1 MKTRTIKP
9 ARLLKADIPIF
20 FRLVCLTAALSAAI
34 TLSGC
39 KKANN
44 TSSSAGTTAATAAA
58 GTTTVTQVPE
68 TTGAVT
74 TGTTASIPEGVPTE
88 GWCNVSSMHIRSGPG
103 MDYGAIGGLKAGEK
117 VAIVGREG
125 DWYKIVFK
133 DGYGYVNAQHIQ
145 ATEFIP
151 TESAATATTAGQ

>member
-44 TSSSAGTTAATAAA
+44 ASSSAGTTAATAAA
-58 GTTTVTQVPE
+58 QTTQVSE
-68 TTGAVT
+68 TTEAVT
-74 TGTTASIPEGVPTE
+74 TGTTVAIPEGVPTE
-88 GWCNVSSMHIRSGPG
+88 GWCNASSMHIRSGPG
-103 MDYGAIGGLKAGEK
+103 MDYGAIGGLKAGER

-151 TESAATATTAGQ
+151 TEPAATATTAGQ